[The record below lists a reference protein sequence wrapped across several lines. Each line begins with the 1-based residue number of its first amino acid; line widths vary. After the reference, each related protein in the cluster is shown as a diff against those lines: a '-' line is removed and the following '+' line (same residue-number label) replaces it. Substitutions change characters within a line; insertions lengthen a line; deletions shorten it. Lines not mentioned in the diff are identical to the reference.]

1 MIRVDAYRCSH
12 CGKLFLTERGCVK
25 HEEKYCNKS
34 PCNIAACYSCK
45 WYKETEQTT
54 TITRTGVNPLTGYEY
69 EYEKE
74 VRINLCLKH
83 HNAKMFNS
91 FHASEELIEDAE
103 NSGFHIM
110 PTMEEGC
117 LDYKKKGNED

>member
-1 MIRVDAYRCSH
+1 MIKVDAYRCSH
-12 CGKLFLTERGCVK
+12 CGKLFLTERGCIK

-54 TITRTGVNPLTGYEY
+54 TITRTGFHPLTGYEY

-83 HNAKMFNS
+83 HNAQMFNS
-91 FHASEELIEDAE
+91 FHASEEFIEDAK
-103 NSGFHIM
+103 NGGFCIM

-117 LDYKKKGNED
+117 LGYKKKENED

>member
-12 CGKLFLTERGCVK
+12 CGKLFLTERRCVK

-34 PCNIAACYSCK
+34 PRNIAACYSCK
-45 WYKETEQTT
+45 WYKETGQTT

-83 HNAKMFNS
+83 HNAQMFNS

>member
-1 MIRVDAYRCSH
+1 MIKVDAYRCSH
-12 CGKLFLTERGCVK
+12 CGKLFLTERHCIK
-25 HEEKYCNKS
+25 HEEKYCSKS

-45 WYKETEQTT
+45 WYKETGQTT
-54 TITRTGVNPLTGYEY
+54 TITRIEVDPLTWYAHEF
-69 EYEKE
+69 EKE
-74 VRINLCLKH
+74 IRINLCLKH

-91 FHASEELIEDAE
+91 FHASEELIKDAE

>member
-12 CGKLFLTERGCVK
+12 CGRLFLTERGCVK

-45 WYKETEQTT
+45 WYKETGQTT
-54 TITRTGVNPLTGYEY
+54 TITITGLPPLAGH
-69 EYEKE
+69 EYEKT
-74 VRINLCLKH
+74 VRVNICLKH

-91 FHASEELIEDAE
+91 FHASEKLVADAE
-103 NSGFHIM
+103 NGGFCIM

-117 LDYKKKGNED
+117 LDYKKKENED

>member
-1 MIRVDAYRCSH
+1 MIRVNAYRCSY

-25 HEEKYCNKS
+25 HEEKYCGKS
-34 PCNIAACYSCK
+34 PRNLAACYSCK
-45 WYKETEQTT
+45 WYKETEQTA
-54 TITRTGVNPLTGYEY
+54 TITRTGFYLQT

-74 VRINLCLKH
+74 IHVNVCLKY

-103 NSGFHIM
+103 NGGFRIM

-117 LDYKKKGNED
+117 LDYKKKENED

>member
-1 MIRVDAYRCSH
+1 MIKVDAYRCSH
-12 CGKLFLTERGCVK
+12 CGKLFLTERGCAK
-25 HEEKYCNKS
+25 HEEKFCNKS

-45 WYKETEQTT
+45 WYKETGQTT
-54 TITRTGVNPLTGYEY
+54 TITRTRFHPLMGY

-74 VRINLCLKH
+74 VYVNICLKY

-103 NSGFHIM
+103 NGGFRIM
-110 PTMEEGC
+110 PTIEEGC
-117 LDYKKKGNED
+117 LDYKKKKGED